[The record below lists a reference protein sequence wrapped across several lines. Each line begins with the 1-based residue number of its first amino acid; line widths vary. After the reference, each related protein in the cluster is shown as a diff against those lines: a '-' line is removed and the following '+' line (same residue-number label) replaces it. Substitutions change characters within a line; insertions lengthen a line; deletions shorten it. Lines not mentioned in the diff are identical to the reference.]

1 MNHHSVTYA
10 LKKGGYA
17 VSDAFYSLDIE
28 LTPSSILSV
37 MVNINK
43 YNRYGALLIIPS
55 IGYPGVI
62 ICEPII
68 WIIMCVQLVYS
79 FYSNP
84 YIKEHKYI
92 VNYEIERS

>member
-1 MNHHSVTYA
+1 MMNLHSVTYA
-10 LKKGGYA
+10 LNMRFALQGLGKKMLPL
-17 VSDAFYSLDIE
+17 V
-28 LTPSSILSV
+28 SSIVELV
-37 MVNINK
+37 GKTIF
-43 YNRYGALLIIPS
+43 ALLIIPS
-55 IGYPGVI
+55 IGYLGVI

-92 VNYEIERS
+92 VN